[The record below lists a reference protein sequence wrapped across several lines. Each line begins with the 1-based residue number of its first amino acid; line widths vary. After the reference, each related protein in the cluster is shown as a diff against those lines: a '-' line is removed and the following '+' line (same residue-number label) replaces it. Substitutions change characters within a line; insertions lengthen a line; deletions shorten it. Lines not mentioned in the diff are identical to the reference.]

1 MRRRE
6 AVHPSVRLGL
16 AILLWLLPIL
26 NAGAATTTIYPDT
39 LAVREKRLVI
49 TPAMQPS
56 RKTIG
61 IALSGGG
68 ANGMAQIGV
77 LKAFEEAGIEID
89 FITGTSIG
97 AIIGGLYSAGY
108 SPAELEKFALSTPWQ
123 SLLSL
128 EGPDLRSSTFIERQK
143 IRDRATIAIRFDDLK
158 LIIPR
163 SLSSAQMLTRTLDL
177 LALNAPYH
185 PRQSFDDL
193 PIPFRAVTTDLVSG
207 ERVTL
212 ADGSLSEAMRASSTV
227 PVIFEPV
234 EIDEYRLADG
244 GLVANLAVDELEKAG
259 VDYRIAVDTR
269 GSMYTVADDIDIPWK
284 AADQAM
290 SILIELQYPGQLS
303 RADIVIAPDLSDHTA
318 LDFSN
323 TEAVI
328 QAGYESGKTLAATIL
343 TSTTPE
349 KGPRTPF
356 QGYTRSLVIEGVA
369 KEHASCYHQAGE
381 LIRSSA
387 TIEDALQNLLKT
399 DLFTRAR
406 AVRDTEKKNV
416 IFLVT
421 PLPRFDRVKIHGTD
435 KTISEHEAS
444 ACFAGLSGKAYTNAG
459 GTRALENLLRLYRD
473 KGLSLVGID
482 SVAVNGTTL
491 DITLSEGNTGRIITT
506 RNRGITKKIPIE
518 RELKIATGTPLLLE
532 KAEKSIDNL
541 VSTGAFNRV
550 SLDVLAT
557 PKNSGIAPDLQLK
570 LNEKPP
576 SVLRLGLRYDQTYK
590 TQALFDY
597 RNENLR
603 GTTNS
608 LGGWAK
614 ISEFDNRVNMEYYIP
629 RMGSTNLTFMS
640 KLHYNHLQREMRT
653 PFFSKNFLAPSD
665 DSYSRYSIQRYGA
678 TSAFGASLSRQSRFL
693 VDLMVENTRVTT
705 KETEQLFEESNLTT
719 GSIAA
724 EFTLDSRNASQQATS
739 GRYTHLFYKLTP
751 GTINDTQYWQ
761 LSGSHEENFSIN
773 SATSGQLDLHVGTS
787 SSMVPFADNFFIGG
801 AGSPHGTPF
810 IGLKEND
817 LIGRNMVV
825 FGSSLR
831 YHPGIDIIFPST
843 FQLYYNMGQAWE
855 TNREFSFSSMI
866 HGLGAGLSWK
876 TPVGPANFTAGK
888 AFTLN
893 GAGKHEDGSL
903 RFAESVFYFSLGH
916 EF

>member
-1 MRRRE
+1 LRRRE
-6 AVHPSVRLGL
+6 AARPTLRWGL
-16 AILLWLLPIL
+16 VILLWLLLPL
-26 NAGAATTTIYPDT
+26 NAGATRTTIYPDT
-39 LAVREKRLVI
+39 LDIREKRLVI
-49 TPAMQPS
+49 KPAMRPS

-77 LKAFEEAGIEID
+77 LKAFEEAGIDID

-108 SPAELEKFALSTPWQ
+108 SPAELEAFALTTPWQ

-143 IRDRATIAIRFDDLK
+143 IRDRATLAIRFDDLK

-177 LALNAPYH
+177 LTLNALYH
-185 PRQSFDDL
+185 PQQSFDDL
-193 PIPFRAVTTDLVSG
+193 PVPFRAVTTDLVSG

-234 EIDEYRLADG
+234 EIDDYRLADG

-259 VDYRIAVDTR
+259 VGYRIAVDTR

-303 RADIVIAPDLSDHTA
+303 KADIVIAPDLKDNTA

-343 TSTTPE
+343 AATDP
-349 KGPRTPF
+349 KMGQQTPF
-356 QGYTRSLVIEGVA
+356 EGYTRSLIIEGVA
-369 KEHASCYHQAGE
+369 KQHASGYHQASE
-381 LIRSSA
+381 LIRSSS
-387 TIEDALQNLLKT
+387 TIEDALQHLLKT
-399 DLFTRAR
+399 DLFTHAR
-406 AVRDTEKKNV
+406 AVRDSGKKNV
-416 IFLVT
+416 TFFVT
-421 PLPRFDRVKIHGTD
+421 PLPRFEKVKLHGTNPLPE
-435 KTISEHEAS
+435 KEIVS
-444 ACFAGLSGKAYTNAG
+444 CFDEISGKAYTNAE
-459 GTRALENLLRLYRD
+459 GTQALENLLRLYRA
-473 KGLSLVGID
+473 KGLSLVSIESVEID
-482 SVAVNGTTL
+482 SNTL
-491 DITLSEGNTGRIITT
+491 NVRLSDGNTGRIVTAQ
-506 RNRGITKKIPIE
+506 NRGITKKIPIQ
-518 RELKIATGTPLLLE
+518 RELKIETGTPLLLD
-532 KAEKSIDNL
+532 KAERSIDNL

-550 SLDVLAT
+550 SLDVLAN
-557 PKNSGIAPDLQLK
+557 PENSSITPDLQLK
-570 LNEKPP
+570 LDEKPP

-590 TQALFDY
+590 AQALFDY
-597 RNENLR
+597 RNENLS

-614 ISEFDNRVNMEYYIP
+614 ISESDNSVNLEYYIP

-653 PFFSKNFLAPSD
+653 PVFSKNFLAPSD
-665 DSYSRYSIQRYGA
+665 DDYSRYSIQRYGA
-678 TSAFGASLSRQSRFL
+678 TSSFGASLSRQSRFL
-693 VDLMVENTRVTT
+693 VDLMVENTRVMTN
-705 KETEQLFEESNLTT
+705 ETEQLFNESNQTT
-719 GSIAA
+719 GSLAA

-773 SATSGQLDLHVGTS
+773 SETSGQLNLHIGTS
-787 SSMVPFADNFFIGG
+787 SSMLPFADNFFIGG
-801 AGSPHGTPF
+801 AGSPHCTSF

-817 LIGRNMVV
+817 LIGRNMMV

-843 FQLYYNMGQAWE
+843 FQLYYNMGQVWE
-855 TNREFSFSSMI
+855 TNREFSISSMI

-888 AFTLN
+888 AFRID
-893 GAGKHEDGSL
+893 GAEEHEDGSL
-903 RFAESVFYFSLGH
+903 RFTESVFYFSLGH